1 MVKHCPKTLMDMN
14 DVVNDRILVSDN
26 FLNRKSL
33 RKEDFCILLLTKMIK
48 IIKPLC
54 TLLPRIS
61 GYLTGFEETQYM
73 FLLIKNDQLLE
84 NTIARKY
91 KSTKKLAILYKNFLY
106 QTSEQ

>member
-1 MVKHCPKTLMDMN
+1 MIEYWYLTIFSTEKVREKK
-14 DVVNDRILVSDN
+14 ISG
-26 FLNRKSL
+26 
-33 RKEDFCILLLTKMIK
+33 ILLLTKMIK

-84 NTIARKY
+84 NTI
-91 KSTKKLAILYKNFLY
+91 KSKKKLAILYKKFFIPN
-106 QTSEQ
+106 Q

>member
-1 MVKHCPKTLMDMN
+1 
-14 DVVNDRILVSDN
+14 
-26 FLNRKSL
+26 
-33 RKEDFCILLLTKMIK
+33 MIK

-84 NTIARKY
+84 NTI
-91 KSTKKLAILYKNFLY
+91 KSKKELAILYKNFLY